1 MLSLHGPHNF
11 AALFFLFTYYI
22 FALAQQPFLSSEQWV
37 KLRDEASGAAPYENL
52 RYLTRLH
59 RVPATAEFDQAAQFV
74 LQRAREYG
82 LAEVQSEQFPIDGKT
97 SYGLMRSYLGWTRRS
112 RTTLGGAAATLAAGR
127 LGDRPDPA
135 G

>member
-1 MLSLHGPHNF
+1 MGGQDALPTAGGTPALRTASVALRDGQNVCSPPMARTILAAVLLLS
-11 AALFFLFTYYI
+11 ATT
-22 FALAQQPFLSSEQWV
+22 FALAQQPFLSSEQWI

-82 LAEVQSEQFPIDGKT
+82 LSEVQSEQFPIDGKT
-97 SYGLMRSYLGWTRRS
+97 QYL
-112 RTTLGGAAATLAAGR
+112 
-127 LGDRPDPA
+127 
-135 G
+135 